1 MVNVEELRD
10 YAAGLLEQEQV
21 KSVIGFRRGTAG
33 ALAEPCTITSAAEAA
48 SLVWDPTCLNNLALY
63 LVNDS
68 KQQAAAKTPDN
79 RPVGIVAK
87 GCDSRAVG
95 VLLQENYFK
104 REDVVVIGVS
114 CEGTGVIDPRKL
126 SAKLK
131 GRTASQVEFAGADD
145 FKISMHGDES
155 ETVIPAR
162 EILADRCLECRAATP
177 KLHDVLF
184 GEAVEERGFDEP
196 FRAVKEAEKA
206 SEDERWA
213 TWGRHFDRCLRC
225 FACRSVCPMCYC
237 PECVVDSTTFV
248 ITPATS
254 AEEKASRIRWCER
267 SANTSESAV
276 YLLTRAIHL
285 AGRCVDC
292 GECER
297 VCPVNIPLRLLNT
310 KLEMEAFETFEY
322 QAGYDI
328 EQPSLLS
335 SFRDEDPNSFIR

>member
-1 MVNVEELRD
+1 MVNVEEIRD
-10 YAAGLLEQEQV
+10 YTAGLLERGEV
-21 KSVIGFRRGTAG
+21 KSVLGFRRGSAS
-33 ALAEPCTITSAAEAA
+33 AFAEPCTLTEADDAA

-63 LVNDS
+63 LVKDR
-68 KQQAAAKTPDN
+68 KQQAASKTPDT

-104 REDVVVIGVS
+104 REDVVVIGIS
-114 CEGTGVIDPRKL
+114 CEGTGVVDPKKL
-126 SAKLK
+126 SNKLK
-131 GRTASQVEFAGADD
+131 GRTASRVTFDGADG
-145 FKISMHGDES
+145 ISVSVYGDET

-162 EILADRCLECRAATP
+162 EVLADRCLECRAAAP
-177 KLHDVLF
+177 ALNNVVF
-184 GEAVEERGFDEP
+184 GDSVEARDYNEP
-196 FRAVKEAEKA
+196 FHAAKEAENV

-213 TWGRHFDRCLRC
+213 TWEHHFDRCLRC
-225 FACRSVCPMCYC
+225 FACRAVCPMCYC

-248 ITPATS
+248 VTLGTS
-254 AEEKASRIRWCER
+254 AEEKANRIRWCER

-276 YLLTRAIHL
+276 YHLTRAIHL
-285 AGRCVDC
+285 AGRCIDC

-310 KLEMEAFETFEY
+310 KLEKEAFEMFEY
-322 QAGYDI
+322 QAGHDI
-328 EQPSLLS
+328 EQASLLS